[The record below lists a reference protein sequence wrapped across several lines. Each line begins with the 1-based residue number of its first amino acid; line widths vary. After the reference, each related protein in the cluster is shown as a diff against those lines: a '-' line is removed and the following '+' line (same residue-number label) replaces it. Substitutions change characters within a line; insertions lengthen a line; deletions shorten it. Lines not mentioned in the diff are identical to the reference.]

1 MRMGAAHQEN
11 YYKRRAASSYPLDS
25 PVILKKR
32 AVDIKECNQ
41 AASSCSIY
49 RHLHALEMD
58 VNKRPLSNYAET
70 VQKEVTNQMRE
81 ILVDWLVEVTE
92 EFKLVSD
99 TLYLAVS
106 CVDRFLSI
114 RPLNMK
120 HLQLLG
126 VSSILIASKQGDI
139 SPPHAQQLCFM
150 TDNTYT
156 VSEVIQMEKDIYAS
170 LNSDLGY
177 PTSKTF
183 LRIFMG
189 ADQTDF
195 QHSSQQLE
203 FLACYLLELCLLC
216 SKCVKF
222 LPSIAAA
229 SALFLSRFIIQP
241 NHHPWNPMLQC
252 QTGYKPPELQECV
265 FAIHD
270 MHSTITV
277 CPLQAVREKYLQPK
291 FTCVASL
298 TAGEI
303 PASYFEPIDE

>member
-1 MRMGAAHQEN
+1 MGMGAAHQEN
-11 YYKRRAASSYPLDS
+11 YYKRRAASSYPLVDS

-41 AASSCSIY
+41 AAASSCSIY

-126 VSSILIASKQGDI
+126 VSSILIAS
-139 SPPHAQQLCFM
+139 
-150 TDNTYT
+150 
-156 VSEVIQMEKDIYAS
+156 
-170 LNSDLGY
+170 
-177 PTSKTF
+177 
-183 LRIFMG
+183 
-189 ADQTDF
+189 
-195 QHSSQQLE
+195 
-203 FLACYLLELCLLC
+203 
-216 SKCVKF
+216 
-222 LPSIAAA
+222 
-229 SALFLSRFIIQP
+229 
-241 NHHPWNPMLQC
+241 
-252 QTGYKPPELQECV
+252 
-265 FAIHD
+265 
-270 MHSTITV
+270 
-277 CPLQAVREKYLQPK
+277 
-291 FTCVASL
+291 
-298 TAGEI
+298 
-303 PASYFEPIDE
+303 